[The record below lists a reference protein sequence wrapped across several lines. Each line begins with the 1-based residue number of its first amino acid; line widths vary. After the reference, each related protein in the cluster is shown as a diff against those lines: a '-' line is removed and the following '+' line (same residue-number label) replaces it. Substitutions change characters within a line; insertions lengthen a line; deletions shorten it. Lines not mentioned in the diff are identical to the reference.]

1 VHRVPLHRPERLP
14 VHNPLSDDDSE
25 ALIRLLTLVEGSLEE
40 DPSCALGRRLRDS
53 FAASGLLTAGAP
65 VEAVVDAL
73 AHLQARYR
81 YALGEY
87 TERVSDA
94 CGRPGEDPC
103 DHRTSEDQPRQM

>member
-25 ALIRLLTLVEGSLEE
+25 ALVRLLILIEGSIEE
-40 DPSCALGRRLRDS
+40 DPSCALGMRLRDS
-53 FAASGLLTAGAP
+53 LAASGLLEGDAP
-65 VEAVVDAL
+65 VEAVGGAL
-73 AHLQARYR
+73 AQLQARYR

-94 CGRPGEDPC
+94 CGRPGEDPG
-103 DHRTSEDQPRQM
+103 DHRTVEDQPRQM